1 MIARNIQSGNPFVA
15 MGCAALLCA
24 GCSSDP
30 EGFTK
35 AMDVL
40 GTATTIAVAV
50 TQPPPPP
57 PPPAEYYRRRVDT
70 M

>member
-1 MIARNIQSGNPFVA
+1 MNIGKLA
-15 MGCAALLCA
+15 LGCAALACA

-35 AMDVL
+35 AMDVF
-40 GTATTIAVAV
+40 GTAANIAIAA

-57 PPPAEYYRRRVDT
+57 PPPPFYRRRFW
-70 M
+70 